1 MGRDPRPD
9 GRSPRRW
16 LCLAAV
22 VVLLWSAAPVA
33 GQAPALQV
41 VPVSTQLWVG
51 TNDLILQLFDEHS
64 VPIVDAGA
72 QPTVTLVA
80 PDGTTRE
87 PVAGA
92 VRRFAA
98 SARDLVV
105 AQVDLDEVGPWRVVV
120 TAALA
125 DGTRTGTADLM
136 VLPDDGVPA
145 LGAPV
150 PSVVTATMRDA
161 HNLMRAI
168 TSDPEPVSQFYTSS
182 VSELLQAGQAFVL
195 VFDSYLFRPNE
206 ACGGALGILHEISSE
221 FPSLNVVHAEP
232 WVTSFQTGTLALE
245 PPDGP
250 ARLTDA
256 ATAFGLREPPWVFV
270 VDGAG
275 LLRAK
280 FRGVVGTDELRAA
293 MARVGAG

>member
-1 MGRDPRPD
+1 MARDLRPD
-9 GRSPRRW
+9 GRLPRRW
-16 LCLAAV
+16 LCLTAV
-22 VVLLWSAAPVA
+22 LVMLWSTAPVA

-41 VPVSTQLWVG
+41 VPISTQLWVG
-51 TNDLILQLFDEHS
+51 TNDLILQLFDEAS
-64 VPIVDAGA
+64 VPVVDADA
-72 QPTVTLVA
+72 PTTVTLVA

-87 PVAGA
+87 PVTAD

-98 SARDLVV
+98 SARELVV
-105 AQVDLDEVGPWRVVV
+105 ARVDLDRVGPWRAVV
-120 TAALA
+120 TAGLA
-125 DGTRTGTADLM
+125 DGTRTGTAELM

-145 LGAPV
+145 LGAAV

-161 HNLMRAI
+161 YNLMRAI

-182 VSELLQAGQAFVL
+182 VSELLQAGQSFVL

-221 FPSLNVVHAEP
+221 FPSLNVIHAEP
-232 WVTSFQTGTLALE
+232 WVTSFQAGTLALE
-245 PPDGP
+245 PPEGP
-250 ARLTDA
+250 AQLTDA
-256 ATAFGLREPPWVFV
+256 ATAFGLQEPPWVFV
-270 VDGAG
+270 VDGSG

-293 MARVGAG
+293 MAGVGAG